1 MAYQKK
7 VSEVQSE
14 RDKLRNEFNKYREE
28 AEEKFLEFEIY
39 KEERENG
46 GDCVRIIN
54 EETTTQVTEPQT
66 IEFKSF
72 EQLQDSSVLG
82 VDFSQFDEKTQKRL
96 LQDFAKFFSCNYTSN
111 KNDLIFG
118 YPRTYFTDKQ
128 LQQFVNVVD
137 NYKAQQK

>member
-1 MAYQKK
+1 MSIK
-7 VSEVQSE
+7 
-14 RDKLRNEFNKYREE
+14 
-28 AEEKFLEFEIY
+28 
-39 KEERENG
+39 
-46 GDCVRIIN
+46 CIN
-54 EETTTQVTEPQT
+54 SIPIKQVTEPQT

-72 EQLQDSSVLG
+72 EQLQNSTVLG

-128 LQQFVNVVD
+128 LRQFVDVVD
-137 NYKAQQK
+137 NYKAQHK